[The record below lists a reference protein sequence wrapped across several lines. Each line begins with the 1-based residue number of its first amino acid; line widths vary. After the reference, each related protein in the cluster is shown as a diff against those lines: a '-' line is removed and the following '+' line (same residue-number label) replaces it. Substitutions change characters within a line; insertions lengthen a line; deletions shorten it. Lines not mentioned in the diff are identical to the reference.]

1 MEDKKTTGR
10 VSELTRILEDCEV
23 LEVTVMKW
31 APYYI
36 KGDML
41 FAHLGSKL
49 AMRDR
54 VSLTT
59 RNGRHI
65 LGTYIEKAKQQTVVQ
80 SIDGTLKFE
89 YFDES
94 DITSVSKIVAVVYPY

>member
-10 VSELTRILEDCEV
+10 VRELTGILKDCAV
-23 LEVTVMKW
+23 MEVTATTW
-31 APYYI
+31 APYYA

-41 FAHLGSKL
+41 FVHPESKVTI
-49 AMRDR
+49 RDR

-65 LGTYIEKAKQQTVVQ
+65 LGACIEKGNKQTVIQ
-80 SIDGTLKFE
+80 SFDGILKFE
-89 YFDES
+89 HFDES
-94 DITSVSKIVAVVYPY
+94 DIASVSKIIAAVYQ

>member
-10 VSELTRILEDCEV
+10 VSDLARILEDCEV
-23 LEVTVMKW
+23 MEVTAMTW
-31 APYYI
+31 APYYA

-41 FAHLGSKL
+41 FIHPESKVTI
-49 AMRDR
+49 RDR

-65 LGTYIEKAKQQTVVQ
+65 LGAFIEKGKKRTVIQ
-80 SIDGTLKFE
+80 SFEGILKFE
-89 YFDES
+89 HFDET
-94 DITSVSKIVAVVYPY
+94 DITSVSKIIAAVYQ

>member
-10 VSELTRILEDCEV
+10 ISELTSILEDCKV

-31 APYYI
+31 APYYN

-41 FAHLGSKL
+41 FTHHSSKL

-59 RNGRHI
+59 RKGRHI
-65 LGTYIEKAKQQTVVQ
+65 FGIYIEKAKQKTVIQ
-80 SIDGTLKFE
+80 SFDGTLKFE
-89 YFDES
+89 YFDER
-94 DITSVSKIVAVVYPY
+94 DITSVSKIVAAVYQY